1 MMKLNIQMFAST
13 NKTANYDLPQFVGT
27 DKPTWLGDFNS
38 AMSAIDAGMAENK
51 ADIESMD
58 SRVTSAEASASSAS
72 QAVTTLTGR
81 VSTVESGVSSAT
93 ATANNAQQTATS
105 ALNTANTA
113 NGKAD
118 TNTSDIS
125 SLSTRVSTCESNV
138 SLFNLN
144 TFTTATLTKVSGN
157 FTIASGSQI
166 SVATNSDGSLA
177 KVYGVITCNNVQ
189 TNGIVRISTPLRP
202 ETAITINGGLLR
214 HTNDANASHPGR
226 LLGSPSF
233 TINTDGT
240 IDVEAVWTNY
250 AGETCRFI
258 FINSLLFIKDF
269 GDTPV
274 PDGE

>member
-13 NKTANYDLPQFVGT
+13 NKTANYELPQFVGT
-27 DKPTWLGDFNS
+27 DKPTWLGDFNG
-38 AMSAIDAGMAENK
+38 AMSAIDAGMAEN
-51 ADIESMD
+51 ASDIED
-58 SRVTSAEASASSAS
+58 LDTRVSSAESTAS
-72 QAVTTLTGR
+72 QASQNVATLTGR
-81 VSTVESGVSSAT
+81 VSTVESGVSTAT
-93 ATANNAQQTATS
+93 TTANNAQQTATS

-125 SLSTRVSTCESNV
+125 SLTTRVSTCESNI

-144 TFTTATLTKVSGN
+144 TFTTATITKVSGN
-157 FTIASGSQI
+157 FTIGSDSNI

-189 TNGIVRISTPLRP
+189 TNGTVRIATPLRP
-202 ETAITINGGLLR
+202 ETAITINGGIIR
-214 HTNDANASHPGR
+214 HTSGAVNTAQKIIA
-226 LLGSPSF
+226 SPSF

-240 IDVEAVWTNY
+240 IDVTAVWTNY

>member
-13 NKTANYDLPQFVGT
+13 NKTANYELPQFVGT
-27 DKPTWLGDFNS
+27 DKPTWLGDFNG
-38 AMSAIDAGMAENK
+38 AMSAIDAGMATN
-51 ADIESMD
+51 ASDIDSLES
-58 SRVTSAEASASSAS
+58 SVATASATAS
-72 QAVTTLTGR
+72 QASQDVASLTSTVNTLSSN
-81 VSTVESGVSSAT
+81 VSTAT
-93 ATANNAQQTATS
+93 TTANNAQQTATS

-125 SLSTRVSTCESNV
+125 SLSTRVSTCESNI

-202 ETAITINGGLLR
+202 ETAITINGGLIR
-214 HTNDANASHPGR
+214 HTSDANAAHPGR
-226 LLGSPSF
+226 LIGSPSF

-240 IDVEAVWTNY
+240 IDITAAYTNY
-250 AGETCRFI
+250 AGETCRFV

-269 GDTPV
+269 GDTPQ